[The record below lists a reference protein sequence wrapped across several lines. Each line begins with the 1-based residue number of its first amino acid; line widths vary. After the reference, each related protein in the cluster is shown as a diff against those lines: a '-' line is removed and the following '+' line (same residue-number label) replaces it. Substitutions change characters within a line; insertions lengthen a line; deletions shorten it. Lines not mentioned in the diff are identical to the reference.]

1 MIEVLKDSTIGQM
14 LVAFLVAMVPV
25 IELRGAIPIATG
37 LGLNIYAAAACAF
50 VGNIVPIPFVLI
62 FCKRIL
68 AWLQTRSSFWRKCA
82 DKLEGRALKH
92 QDALQKGEFWGLLIF
107 VAIPLPGTGAYT
119 GALIAAVLG
128 MRIKKALP
136 SIATGVL
143 IAGIII
149 TVVTRLGF
157 AIFS

>member
-1 MIEVLKDSTIGQM
+1 MIEALKGSTLGQM
-14 LVAFLVAMVPV
+14 LVAFLVSMVPV

-37 LGLNIYAAAACAF
+37 LGLDIYAAAVCAII
-50 VGNIVPIPFVLI
+50 GNIVPIPFVLI

-68 AWLQTRSSFWRKCA
+68 AWLKEKSSFWRKCA
-82 DKLEGRALKH
+82 DKLEGKALKK
-92 QDALQKGEFWGLLIF
+92 QDALRKGEILGLILF

-136 SIATGVL
+136 SIAAGVF
-143 IAGIII
+143 IAGVII
-149 TVVTRLGF
+149 TVVTRLGI
-157 AIFS
+157 AIFN